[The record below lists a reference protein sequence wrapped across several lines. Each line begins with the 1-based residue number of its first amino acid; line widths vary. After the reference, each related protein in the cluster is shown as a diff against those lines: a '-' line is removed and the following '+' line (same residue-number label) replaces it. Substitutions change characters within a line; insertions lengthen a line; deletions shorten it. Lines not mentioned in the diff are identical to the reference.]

1 VGVNGL
7 EYLDRVAVAL
17 AKLPGIGRRSAE
29 RMAFGLAWDTDG
41 VLRELVQ
48 ALREA
53 EESMRLCSR
62 CGGITTV
69 KEMPCRLCTNPARDG
84 AMVCVVQS
92 PSDIVAIERSGS
104 YKGRYH
110 ALMGI
115 VSPMH
120 GDGPEDL
127 RIQSLLARVDEERFQ
142 EVILAL
148 GTDVESEATS
158 SYLTELLKD
167 RNVRVT
173 RLASGIPVGSGVGYS
188 DSLTLSRAMKGRQTA

>member
-1 VGVNGL
+1 MNGL
-7 EYLDRVAVAL
+7 EYLDRIAAAL

-29 RMAFGLAWDTDG
+29 RMAYSLAWDTEG
-41 VLRELVQ
+41 AMRELLQ
-48 ALREA
+48 ALRDA
-53 EESMRLCSR
+53 EDNVRLCSR

-69 KEMPCRLCTNPARDG
+69 SESPCRLCTHPARDG
-84 AMVCVVQS
+84 GVVCVVQS
-92 PSDIVAIERSGS
+92 PGDIVAIERTGS

-120 GDGPEDL
+120 GEGPRDIRL
-127 RIQSLLARVDEERFQ
+127 QPLLTRIDEEKFQ

-148 GTDVESEATS
+148 GTDMESESTA
-158 SYLTELLKD
+158 SYIAELLK
-167 RNVRVT
+167 NKKVRIT

-188 DSLTLSRAMKGRQTA
+188 DQVTLSRAIKGRQNM